1 MNDEIHQVHFFVGR
15 RGEEGI
21 QLCFAPAL
29 LLFFIFVCLLLA
41 DLFLSSMRSFIVLR
55 LIDCELISCFYRNFS
70 YFLFYIQLLRRFG
83 VNRMGN
89 HVFFLLL
96 RQGEFSQLQLAL
108 SLPTYLRF
116 PLFNFLL
123 TYPQVLFSNRPKIL
137 LYLFSVLFLYLYLFI
152 EFLPQS
158 AIPPITVQISRIT
171 LFDILHPLILLFV
184 LSR

>member
-1 MNDEIHQVHFFVGR
+1 MDNEIHQVYFFVGR

-21 QLCFAPAL
+21 QFCFAPTL
-29 LLFFIFVCLLLA
+29 FLFFILVCLLFP
-41 DLFLSSMRSFIVLR
+41 DLFSSSMRSFIVLR
-55 LIDCELISCFYRNFS
+55 LIDCELISCFYRNFT
-70 YFLFYIQLLRRFG
+70 YLLFYILLLRRFG

-137 LYLFSVLFLYLYLFI
+137 LY
-152 EFLPQS
+152 
-158 AIPPITVQISRIT
+158 
-171 LFDILHPLILLFV
+171 
-184 LSR
+184 